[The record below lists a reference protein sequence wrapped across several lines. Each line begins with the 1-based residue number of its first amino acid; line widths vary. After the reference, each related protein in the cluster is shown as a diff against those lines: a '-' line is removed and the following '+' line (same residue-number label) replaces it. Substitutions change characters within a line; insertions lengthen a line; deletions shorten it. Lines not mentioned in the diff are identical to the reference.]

1 MMVAWELGRSV
12 MEKILMRPTEVAQML
27 SIGKSTIYELL
38 ATGEIP
44 SIRIG
49 RSIRIPVKWLNE
61 WVEKREDTEEFG
73 DVTLKVGYDEWAK
86 KS

>member
-38 ATGEIP
+38 ATGDIR

-61 WVEKREDTEEFG
+61 WVEKQEGGEIE